1 MNTAEVREILTT
13 KQVAEEYGINEGT
26 LRYWRHCDL
35 GPASF
40 ARAVSGSF
48 TAAARLRS
56 GSPRRKQ
63 RQPAGVWLDRDHRCN
78 IHRSDR

>member
-40 ARAVSGSF
+40 RMGRKRIVYRRRAIEEWISAQE
-48 TAAARLRS
+48 AASIRGGA
-56 GSPRRKQ
+56 
-63 RQPAGVWLDRDHRCN
+63 A
-78 IHRSDR
+78 

>member
-40 ARAVSGSF
+40 ALGRNRIVHRRSEVEKWISAQE
-48 TAAARLRS
+48 AASTR
-56 GSPRRKQ
+56 G
-63 RQPAGVWLDRDHRCN
+63 GVA
-78 IHRSDR
+78 